1 MADFLHGVETI
12 LVTKG
17 PVPVREVKSAVVFL
31 VGTAPVHF
39 TKPADVSENDWYDE
53 VVNKPILVLNRE
65 AGARFFGEPTPGY
78 TIPYALDAI
87 FDHGGT
93 TIIVVNVFDPRVHKD
108 NNNQPDPTKVTAS
121 DIIGTVTSTG
131 KRTGL
136 QIVESLFPQF
146 GFTAKILIAPGYSV
160 LPAVATEMI
169 AKANQKAVRGIALI
183 DAPVGFTPQQVIN
196 ARGQGGILN
205 FSDYRAVICYP
216 HLKVW
221 DTATNSPR
229 LEPFSAR
236 LAGVIAKTDHE
247 KGYWWSPSNQEIQGI
262 IGMERLI
269 TCSIND
275 PNTEANQLNAVGV
288 VTVFNSFGTGYRVWG
303 NRSSAFPSKTD
314 PANFI
319 NIQRTADIIA
329 ESLEYYAMQWL
340 DKPIQVAIDG
350 VLSGVNAFIR
360 TLIGRGALID
370 GYCYFPKDKN
380 PESKLAAG
388 HITFAYHIMP
398 PPPAE
403 RITFYEVLDIELL
416 KKIAQLYSA

>member
-1 MADFLHGVETI
+1 MADFLHGVETFI
-12 LVTKG
+12 LTKG

-31 VGTAPVHF
+31 VGTAPVHL
-39 TKPADVSENDWYDE
+39 TKPNGVSEEDWYNE
-53 VVNKPILVLNRE
+53 TVNNPLLILSRE
-65 AGARFFGEPTPGY
+65 DGAKYFGEPAPGY

-93 TIIVVNVFDPRVHKD
+93 VVIAVNVFDPRVHK
-108 NNNQPDPTKVTAS
+108 NAQNQPDPLQVQAS
-121 DIIGTVTSTG
+121 NIIGTVSSTG

-136 QIVESLFPQF
+136 QIVDTLFSQF
-146 GFTAKILIAPGYSV
+146 GFTARLIIAPGYSTMS
-160 LPAVATEMI
+160 AVATEMI
-169 AKANQKAVRGIALI
+169 AKANLKSVRAMALI
-183 DAPVGFTPQQVIN
+183 DAPVGYTPQQVIN
-196 ARGQGGILN
+196 ARGTGGILN
-205 FSDYRAVICYP
+205 YSDYRAVICYP
-216 HLKVW
+216 HVKVW
-221 DTATNSPR
+221 DTATNSER
-229 LEPFSAR
+229 LEPLSSR

-262 IGMERLI
+262 IGIERPI
-269 TCSIND
+269 TASVND
-275 PNTEANQLNAVGV
+275 PNTEANQLNAAGV

-314 PANFI
+314 PLNFI

-329 ESLEYYAMQWL
+329 ESLEYYALQWL

-350 VLSGVNAFIR
+350 VLSGTNAFIR

-380 PESKLAAG
+380 PESELANG
-388 HITFAYHIMP
+388 HLTFAYHIMP

-403 RITFYEVLDIELL
+403 RITFYEVIDIDLL
-416 KKIAQLYSA
+416 KALTGGKS